1 MRHLLLSAIFAA
13 GLSVPIV
20 ELHAQSATN
29 TPVVTAT
36 CKDGSAFSGTTRS
49 DACKGHG
56 GVNSWG
62 PSTESGHTEYKPG
75 MPGPDLHTN
84 PPTVPSEHYPVPA
97 PR

>member
-13 GLSVPIV
+13 GLLVPIA
-20 ELHAQSATN
+20 ELHAQSAAN
-29 TPVVTAT
+29 APVVTAT

-62 PSTESGHTEYKPG
+62 PNTESGLAKYKLG
-75 MPGPDLHTN
+75 VPGPDLHTN
-84 PPTVPSEHYPVPA
+84 TPAAPPEHYPVPA